1 MRKILFIGVLA
12 LALGAG
18 GCCSLNTKAVNDIA
32 TAGIGITAELQT
44 YWDADV
50 AAGKHEKAWADAKKA
65 ALKGYLDA
73 VQALQN
79 QMK

>member
-1 MRKILFIGVLA
+1 MKKLILAGVLL
-12 LALGAG
+12 LALGTG
-18 GCCSLNTKAVNDIA
+18 GCCNLNSKVVNDIA
-32 TAGIGITAELQT
+32 TAGVGVAAELQT

-65 ALKGYLDA
+65 SLKGYLDA

-79 QMK
+79 ATK